1 MARRTTTPPPPEDF
15 EEKIVGIDV
24 EEEMQNAFLEYSYS
38 VIYSPR
44 PARRRATASS
54 PSSGASSTAP
64 TSSGCVPT
72 AATSRASASSA
83 R

>member
-15 EEKIVGIDV
+15 EEKIVDIDV

-44 PARRRATASS
+44 PARRPRRAEA
-54 PSSGASSTAP
+54 GAAP
-64 TSSGCVPT
+64 HPL
-72 AATSRASASSA
+72 R